1 MFEKINN
8 QIVESDR
15 DRSRRVG
22 TIVSI
27 LENSQYLVRIEGYTR
42 TAKLNARLDAKY
54 RVGDVVKLEPIGF
67 NNKLEITGR
76 TGARRYTEKIVDEQL
91 QELLNGTSFNASQ
104 ISFDDSEVMEGYAI
118 DLVQDV
124 IDYLL
129 TKIYALEDRCDALE
143 SRVTALESR
152 VTALE

>member
-1 MFEKINN
+1 
-8 QIVESDR
+8 
-15 DRSRRVG
+15 
-22 TIVSI
+22 
-27 LENSQYLVRIEGYTR
+27 
-42 TAKLNARLDAKY
+42 
-54 RVGDVVKLEPIGF
+54 VGDVVKLEPVGF

-91 QELLNGTSFNASQ
+91 QELLNGISFNAAQ

-129 TKIYALEDRCDALE
+129 AKIYALEDRCDALE
-143 SRVTALESR
+143 SRVTALE
-152 VTALE
+152 

>member
-22 TIVSI
+22 SIVSI
-27 LENSQYLVRIEGYTR
+27 LENSQYLVKIEGYAR
-42 TAKLNARLDAKY
+42 LAKLNARLDAKY
-54 RVGDVVKLEPIGF
+54 RVGDIVKLEPIGF

-91 QELLNGTSFNASQ
+91 QELLNGTSFNAAQ

-129 TKIYALEDRCDALE
+129 TKIYALEDRCEDLE
-143 SRVTALESR
+143 SRVSALE
-152 VTALE
+152 

>member
-27 LENSQYLVRIEGYTR
+27 LENSQYLVKIEGYTR

-91 QELLNGTSFNASQ
+91 QELLNGTSFNAAQ

-129 TKIYALEDRCDALE
+129 TKIYALEDRCEDLE
-143 SRVTALESR
+143 SRVSALE
-152 VTALE
+152 

>member
-15 DRSRRVG
+15 DRGRRVG

-27 LENSQYLVRIEGYTR
+27 LANSQYLVRIEGYTR
-42 TAKLNARLDAKY
+42 TAKLNARLGDKY
-54 RVGDVVKLEPIGF
+54 RVGDTVKLEPVGF
-67 NNKLEITGR
+67 NNRLEITGR
-76 TGARRYTEKIVDEQL
+76 TGARRYTEMLLDEQL

-118 DLVQDV
+118 DLVQAV

-129 TKIYALEDRCDALE
+129 NKVYALEDRCEDLE
-143 SRVTALESR
+143 SRVSALE
-152 VTALE
+152 